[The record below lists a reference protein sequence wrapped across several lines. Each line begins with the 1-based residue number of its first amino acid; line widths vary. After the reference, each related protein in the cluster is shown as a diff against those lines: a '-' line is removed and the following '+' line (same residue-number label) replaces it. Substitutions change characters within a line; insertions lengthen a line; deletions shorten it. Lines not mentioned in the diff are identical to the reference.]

1 MDEAV
6 PGRHD
11 LGPRREFFQTSGV
24 DQDDVRLK
32 CSARVRGTRQTSA
45 PVFASSAVRNDS
57 RSLSCRT
64 IDAAVVRRPAT
75 TPVPKSR

>member
-1 MDEAV
+1 MNPCPV
-6 PGRHD
+6 VTISVRT
-11 LGPRREFFQTSGV
+11 EFLQTSGV

-32 CSARVRGTRQTSA
+32 VLFSVRGTRQTSA

-64 IDAAVVRRPAT
+64 
-75 TPVPKSR
+75 